1 MNRLIAT
8 MAATGLILAGLAYLT
23 YREVIHKQQ
32 VATHVAKVAAAK
44 KVRSAQQVLNSELI
58 AAQITACL
66 RGNILRGTVNTD
78 TLVIKQF
85 MLIAADAYAKVGT
98 PFAVK
103 RAASYRTGAE
113 RLKLVPEPNCEKV
126 IFKP

>member
-1 MNRLIAT
+1 MKRLIAA
-8 MAATGLILAGLAYLT
+8 MAATGLILAGLAYIT

-32 VATHVAKVAAAK
+32 IATHVAKVAAAK
-44 KVRSAQQVLNSELI
+44 KVKTAQQILDSQLI
-58 AAQITACL
+58 ASQITACL
-66 RGNILRGTVNTD
+66 RGNVLRDTVNTD
-78 TLVIKQF
+78 TRVIKQF

-103 RAASYRTGAE
+103 RAASYRAGAE
-113 RLKLVPEPNCEKV
+113 RLKLVPEPDCAKV